1 MEMHQI
7 LFDWLRCVNDWE
19 MVWAGRRGFLQ
30 PPDFDLKAVIG
41 EGGIGY
47 LDGQRVLPARA
58 KELGF
63 QFKYPRVKDALKT
76 ILS

>member
-1 MEMHQI
+1 MIDLEIIYMCLTAQDI
-7 LFDWLRCVNDWE
+7 KYSWLRPC
-19 MVWAGRRGFLQ
+19 
-30 PPDFDLKAVIG
+30 
-41 EGGIGY
+41 